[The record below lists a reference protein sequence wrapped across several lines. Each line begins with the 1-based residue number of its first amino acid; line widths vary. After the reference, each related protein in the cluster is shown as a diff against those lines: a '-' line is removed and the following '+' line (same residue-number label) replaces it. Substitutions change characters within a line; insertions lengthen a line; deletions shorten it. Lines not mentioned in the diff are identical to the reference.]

1 MIDHADL
8 SRRVKR
14 IQLVSKRLVDTMFT
28 GNYKTLFKGPGL
40 EFDEVRAYIPGDD
53 IRFID
58 WNVSSRM
65 GEPFTKTFKEE
76 REMNIMILMDVSS
89 SLYNDVDGH
98 KREMAGYIF
107 SLVAHAANANND
119 RVGSLLFSDVV
130 EQYHAP
136 MKGNKNILKQVS
148 NVLSYEPE
156 GAGSDLGLAVRT
168 AQELMK
174 RRGICFIISDFK
186 TEGFW
191 KEMTLMARKHDIIAI
206 SLFDK
211 RERELPRTGL
221 VELQDRETG
230 KRQIFHGSHR
240 KQRDDYHDFWDLHY
254 FKLIEKCRENGID
267 YVEIES
273 GDDPLEKILKF
284 FKKRKSR

>member
-1 MIDHADL
+1 MVDHAEL

-14 IQLVSKRLVDTMFT
+14 IQLVSRKLVDSLFS
-28 GNYKTLFKGPGL
+28 GNYKSLFKGPGL
-40 EFDEVRAYIPGDD
+40 EFDDVRAYIPGDD
-53 IRFID
+53 TRFID

-76 REMNIMILMDVSS
+76 REMNIMMLLDISS
-89 SLYNDVDGH
+89 SLYYDVGGR
-98 KREMAGYIF
+98 KRDMAGYIF
-107 SLVAHAANANND
+107 SLIAHAANANND
-119 RVGSLLFSDVV
+119 RVGTLLFSDRV

-136 MKGNKNILKQVS
+136 MKGKKNILKQVS
-148 NVLSYEPE
+148 QVLSYQPV
-156 GAGSDLGLAVRT
+156 GQGSDLGQAIRT

-191 KEMTLMARKHDIIAI
+191 KELSLMARKHDVIAI

-211 RERELPRTGL
+211 SERELPRIGF

-230 KRQIFHGSHR
+230 KRQIFHGGSR
-240 KQRDDYHDFWDLHY
+240 TLRDEYYNFWDIHNY
-254 FKLIEKCRENGID
+254 KLLEKCRENGVD
-267 YVEIES
+267 YFEIES
-273 GDDPLEKILKF
+273 RDDPLESILKF